1 MEGGQFYRRV
11 PEGVAETQRFVSLL
25 PGLIARPVRLPYCQI
40 VRLEASGLD
49 VTLSGPNLISLF
61 RIAMA
66 PVLMYLLL
74 FTGPIASALA
84 AGVFLV
90 ATLSDFLDG
99 YIARSYGSGTTLGKF
114 LDPLADK
121 LIVTAALIMLA
132 GMTRAPRVPAWLVVV
147 LVSREITVTGLRAVA
162 ASEGGV
168 VIGADELGKYKMAL
182 QAMAIEGLL
191 VHYTYFHVDFFAV
204 GMFILWIALAVS
216 IWSGAEYYIRII
228 GQLSRKAPVAPA
240 KERTFDKRRVGG

>member
-1 MEGGQFYRRV
+1 M
-11 PEGVAETQRFVSLL
+11 
-25 PGLIARPVRLPYCQI
+25 
-40 VRLEASGLD
+40 
-49 VTLSGPNLISLF
+49 TLTGPNLISLF
-61 RIAMA
+61 RIATA

-90 ATLSDFLDG
+90 ATLSDYLDG
-99 YIARSYGSGTTLGKF
+99 YVARSYGSGTTLGKF

-121 LIVTAALIMLA
+121 LVVTAALIMLA
-132 GMTRAPRVPAWLVVV
+132 GMVRTPRVPAWIVVV
-147 LVSREITVTGLRAVA
+147 LVSREIMVTGLRAVA
-162 ASEGGV
+162 ASEGGMV
-168 VIGADELGKYKMAL
+168 VGAEELGKYKMTL

-191 VHYTYFHVDFFAV
+191 IHYTYFHVDFFAV

-216 IWSGAEYYIRII
+216 IWSGVGYYIKII
-228 GQLSRKAPVAPA
+228 EQLSQRSQVTQA